1 MKEENISRDLDK
13 FYTHPEISKRFV
25 ENIKSHVSFDD
36 MDIILEPS
44 AGCGNI
50 SKCLPEDAVSI
61 DLVPEGDGIIQQDF
75 FDYFPVGLEP
85 YDEEN
90 LFHKNYKKILTIG
103 NPPFGRGYLNPLAV
117 KFFNHAAKFS
127 EYIAFIVPLKWTSSW
142 KLHRQLNENFSCV
155 YSEHLPK
162 DSFLLDGK
170 PYHVKCCQQ
179 LWKRGNHE
187 PNLRILDRPKTVHE
201 DFDLFL
207 TCDNVKKRVSVRKQ
221 IKKNEYWD
229 FGLKY
234 WGKIG
239 VCELNEIEENTTTH
253 FLIKAHQPFVRK
265 IFENIEWKKYTHN
278 MGAEN
283 IGGKSNLIRAYEETK
298 YNLLI
303 QQWLELP

>member
-1 MKEENISRDLDK
+1 MNDGLDK
-13 FYTHPEISKRFV
+13 FYTHSKISERFV
-25 ENIKSHVSFDD
+25 EVIESYVSFDD

-44 AGCGNI
+44 AGSGNI
-50 SKCLPEDAVSI
+50 LKYLPENSI
-61 DLVPEGDGIIQQDF
+61 GLDLKPEGDGIIEMDF
-75 FDYFPVGLEP
+75 FNYFPDEHEP
-85 YDEEN
+85 YN
-90 LFHKNYKKILTIG
+90 GKYKKILTVG
-103 NPPFGRGYLNPLAV
+103 NPPFGKGYLNPLAV

-127 EYIAFIVPLKWTSSW
+127 EYIAFIVPLKWDSSW
-142 KLHRQLNENFSCV
+142 KLHRQLDKDFSCI
-155 YSEHLPK
+155 YSERLPK
-162 DSFLLDGK
+162 DSFLLNGK
-170 PYHVKCCQQ
+170 PHHVKCCQQ

-239 VCELNEIEENTTTH
+239 ICELNEIEENTTTH

-298 YNLLI
+298 ENHV
-303 QQWLELP
+303 E